1 MSGFDYDTAI
11 ILAMAATSC
20 FLLSIVWRLYS
31 AGKDRDRRWVRSR
44 LNRRPTPGR
53 GGGRG
58 APLLVSRRRPS
69 FVWQTRSRRVLRL
82 WTVCLRAKLLGWGSQ
97 R

>member
-31 AGKDRDRRWVRSR
+31 AGKDRDRR
-44 LNRRPTPGR
+44 
-53 GGGRG
+53 
-58 APLLVSRRRPS
+58 
-69 FVWQTRSRRVLRL
+69 
-82 WTVCLRAKLLGWGSQ
+82 
-97 R
+97 